1 MIIQSSIVHSV
12 RILAAATLFA
22 ALSAPIALALPAASG
37 DLGDVPPL
45 STPAAA
51 RSCKQVSTCEEAVRL
66 WCGGY
71 RRADGDGDGIPCENV
86 CRTKEQVD
94 AIRAAIGC

>member
-1 MIIQSSIVHSV
+1 MFMQSSIVHNV

-37 DLGDVPPL
+37 GLGDVPPL

>member
-1 MIIQSSIVHSV
+1 MQSSIVHNV

-71 RRADGDGDGIPCENV
+71 RGADGDGDGIPCENV